1 MSFKFQRLGISDV
14 ILIEP
19 EVFSDERGF
28 FMETYKYSEFS
39 AFGVKEYFLQDNHSR
54 SVKGVL
60 RGLHYQ
66 NPPKAQGKLVRVVLG
81 EVFDV
86 AVDIRKGS
94 PTYGKWVGTILS
106 SENKKML
113 YIPPGFAHG
122 FCVLSDVAEVLY
134 KVTEEY
140 APECEAGIIWND
152 PEIGIQWPIKS
163 PILSPKDARW
173 PPLKEA
179 DNQFVYQKSG

>member
-1 MSFKFQRLGISDV
+1 MPFKFQRLEIPDV

-28 FMETYKYSEFS
+28 FMETYKHSEFS
-39 AFGVKEYFLQDNHSR
+39 AFGIKEHFLQDNHSR
-54 SVKGVL
+54 SAKGVL

-66 NPPKAQGKLVRVVLG
+66 NPPKAQGKLVRVILG

-94 PTYGKWVGTILS
+94 PTYGRWVGVVLS
-106 SENKKML
+106 SENKRML

-152 PEIGIQWPIKS
+152 PEIGIQWPIKD
-163 PILSPKDARW
+163 PILSSKDARW
-173 PPLKEA
+173 PSLKEA
-179 DNQFVYQKSG
+179 NNQFVYQRSE